1 MIMIHIF
8 PTILEISSKVD
19 CGPKKKLQCKMKWPI
34 IPYFLNFPEGTQTKK
49 CHIDSIFQQS

>member
-34 IPYFLNFPEGTQTKK
+34 IPYF
-49 CHIDSIFQQS
+49 